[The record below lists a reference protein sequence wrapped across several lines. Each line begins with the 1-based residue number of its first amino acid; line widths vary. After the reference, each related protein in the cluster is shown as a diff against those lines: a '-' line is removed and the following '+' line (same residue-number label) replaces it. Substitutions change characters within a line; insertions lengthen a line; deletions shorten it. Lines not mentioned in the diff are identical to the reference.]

1 LRIAWIDSLHS
12 VQEMQLGVSRR
23 ELLLEGAVDLVVH
36 DNRAFENNI
45 CLTGTVL
52 GERPA
57 LIRCW
62 E

>member
-1 LRIAWIDSLHS
+1 
-12 VQEMQLGVSRR
+12 MQLGVSKR
-23 ELLLEGAVDLVVH
+23 ELLLEGAVEPVVH
-36 DNRAFENNI
+36 DNGAFENNI
-45 CLTGTVL
+45 CLAGTVL